1 MKTLDTILE
10 NAMIYDGSGSE
21 PFTADLGITKDKIER
36 IGQLNQAECQQ
47 RIDVKGMAVA
57 PGFIDMHTHSEYTRT
72 NMAHPR

>member
-36 IGQLNQAECQQ
+36 IGQLKLAECQQ
-47 RIDVKGMAVA
+47 RIPRYVCSSVCGW
-57 PGFIDMHTHSEYTRT
+57 IDSPVQLHKVR
-72 NMAHPR
+72 RRGKL